1 MGVID
6 GVIWTQ
12 RNTRRPGHQCLQAGL
27 RLWNLP
33 SFRK

>member
-12 RNTRRPGHQCLQAGL
+12 RNTQRPGHQCLQAGL
-27 RLWNLP
+27 QRQV
-33 SFRK
+33 R